1 MKKFLILYLAPA
13 SVVEAQMKARS
24 PEEMKKG
31 MEPWLAWFKKCEKSI
46 VDNGN
51 MTGNGMNFTKTGST
65 KGKTEVSGYS
75 IIQAEDMEGTKA
87 VIANHPHYM
96 MPKAS
101 IEVLEI
107 MPMM

>member
-1 MKKFLILYLAPA
+1 MAPA
-13 SVVEAQMKARS
+13 AAVEAQMKARS

-31 MEPWLAWFKKCEKSI
+31 MEPWMAWFKKCEKSI

-51 MTGNGMNFTKTGST
+51 MVGNGTNFTKNRSS
-65 KGKTEVSGYS
+65 KGKTEVDGYS
-75 IIQAEDMEGTKA
+75 IIQAEDMEGVKKI
-87 VIANHPHYM
+87 IANHPHYM

-107 MPMM
+107 IPMNM

>member
-1 MKKFLILYLAPA
+1 MAPA
-13 SVVEAQMKARS
+13 SAVEAQMKARS
-24 PEEMKKG
+24 PEEIKKG
-31 MEPWLAWFKKCEKSI
+31 MEPWLTWFKKCGKSI

-51 MTGNGMNFTKTGST
+51 MVGNGMNFTKAGSS
-65 KGKTEVSGYS
+65 KGKSNVAGYS
-75 IIQAEDMEGTKA
+75 IVQAEDMEGAKA

>member
-1 MKKFLILYLAPA
+1 MAPA
-13 SVVEAQMKARS
+13 AAVEAQMKARS

-31 MEPWLAWFKKCEKSI
+31 MEPWMAWFKTCGKSI

-51 MTGNGMNFTKTGST
+51 MVGNGLNFTKTGSS
-65 KGKTEVSGYS
+65 KGKTEVDGYS
-75 IIQAEDMEGTKA
+75 IIQAEDMEGVKKI
-87 VIANHPHYM
+87 IANHPHYM

-107 MPMM
+107 MPMNM

>member
-1 MKKFLILYLAPA
+1 MAPA

-31 MEPWLAWFKKCEKSI
+31 MEPWMAWFKKFEKSI

-51 MTGNGMNFTKTGST
+51 MLGNGMHFTKTGSS
-65 KGKTEVSGYS
+65 KGQTEVTGYS
-75 IIQAEDMEGTKA
+75 IVQAKDIEGVKA
-87 VIANHPHYM
+87 IIADHPHFM
-96 MPKAS
+96 MPKTS

-107 MPMM
+107 IPMM